1 MSQVAIPARSTAGA
15 VARRAV
21 AKWIAGHPRVDDA
34 LLAVTELVNN
44 AVVHSGLAP
53 GSSLTVT
60 VEPDG
65 DALRLTV
72 AHDGIKFEAPDSP
85 RLSSEPRAS
94 RGLAIVDKIADS
106 WGVESNGGEV
116 SAWFEVRP
124 RRRDARSREGSSVM
138 GLGPQLVL
146 ETTRIGD
153 SDVIVVSGEIDL
165 ASAPRVELALEPFS
179 GQAVVLDLR
188 RVEFIDSAGLKVL
201 LSQRSRI
208 ERSGG
213 DLKLVVGHGAVG
225 RLLELTGVTEAF
237 SISDSIEV
245 ED

>member
-1 MSQVAIPARSTAGA
+1 MSRLAIPARPTAGA

-21 AKWIAGHPRVDDA
+21 TTWMAGHPRLDDA

-44 AVVHSGLAP
+44 AVIHSGVP
-53 GSSLTVT
+53 SGST
-60 VEPDG
+60 
-65 DALRLTV
+65 LTV
-72 AHDGIKFEAPDSP
+72 AVEPESDGI
-85 RLSSEPRAS
+85 RLSVAHAGVGFDPTVAQPRSTDPWVS

-106 WGVESNGGEV
+106 WGVESGDGAV
-116 SAWFEVRP
+116 AAWFEIDSN
-124 RRRDARSREGSSVM
+124 DAGGREGSSSM

-146 ETTRIGD
+146 ETTRIGEN
-153 SDVIVVSGEIDL
+153 DVIVVMGEIDL

-179 GQAVVLDLR
+179 GQPVILDLR

-201 LSQRSRI
+201 LNQRSRL
-208 ERSGG
+208 EESGG

-225 RLLELTGVTEAF
+225 RLLELTGVSEAF
-237 SISDSIEV
+237 SITDSIEV

>member
-1 MSQVAIPARSTAGA
+1 
-15 VARRAV
+15 
-21 AKWIAGHPRVDDA
+21 
-34 LLAVTELVNN
+34 
-44 AVVHSGLAP
+44 
-53 GSSLTVT
+53 
-60 VEPDG
+60 
-65 DALRLTV
+65 
-72 AHDGIKFEAPDSP
+72 
-85 RLSSEPRAS
+85 
-94 RGLAIVDKIADS
+94 
-106 WGVESNGGEV
+106 
-116 SAWFEVRP
+116 
-124 RRRDARSREGSSVM
+124 M

-153 SDVIVVSGEIDL
+153 NDVIVVTGEIDL
-165 ASAPRVELALEPFS
+165 ASAPRVELALEPFA

-208 ERSGG
+208 EQSGG

-237 SISDSIEV
+237 SITDSIEV

>member
-1 MSQVAIPARSTAGA
+1 
-15 VARRAV
+15 
-21 AKWIAGHPRVDDA
+21 
-34 LLAVTELVNN
+34 VTELVNN
-44 AVVHSGLAP
+44 AVIHSGLPP
-53 GSSLTVT
+53 GSSLTVG
-60 VEPDG
+60 VEPEG
-65 DALRLTV
+65 DALRLSV
-72 AHDGIKFEAPDSP
+72 AHDGVSFHPPTTSDPPSFEPAV
-85 RLSSEPRAS
+85 S

-106 WGVESNGGEV
+106 WGVESSGGEV
-116 SAWFEVRP
+116 SAWFEIRSNS
-124 RRRDARSREGSSVM
+124 ARGREGSSVM

-153 SDVIVVSGEIDL
+153 NDVIVVSGEIDL

-179 GQAVVLDLR
+179 GQPVVLDLR

-208 ERSGG
+208 EESGG

-225 RLLELTGVTEAF
+225 RLLELTGVSEAF
-237 SISDSIEV
+237 SITDAIEV

>member
-1 MSQVAIPARSTAGA
+1 

-21 AKWIAGHPRVDDA
+21 ATWISGHPRLDDA

-44 AVVHSGLAP
+44 AVIHSGLPA
-53 GSSLTVT
+53 GSSLTVR

-65 DALRLTV
+65 DALRLIV
-72 AHDGIKFEAPDSP
+72 AHDGVRFDPPPMSDP
-85 RLSSEPRAS
+85 SSFVPGVS

-106 WGVESNGGEV
+106 WGVESSGGAV
-116 SAWFEVRP
+116 SAWFEIRSKS
-124 RRRDARSREGSSVM
+124 ARGREGSSVM

-153 SDVIVVSGEIDL
+153 NDVIVVSGEIDL
-165 ASAPRVELALEPFS
+165 ASAPRVELALEPYS
-179 GQAVVLDLR
+179 GQPVVLDLR

-208 ERSGG
+208 EESGG
-213 DLKLVVGHGAVG
+213 DLRLVVGHGAVG
-225 RLLELTGVTEAF
+225 RLLELTGVSEAF
-237 SISDSIEV
+237 SITDAIEV

>member
-1 MSQVAIPARSTAGA
+1 MSQLAIPARPTAGA

-21 AKWIAGHPRVDDA
+21 ATWIAGHERLDDA

-44 AVVHSGLAP
+44 AVIHSGLPA
-53 GSSLTVT
+53 GSSLTIG
-60 VEPDG
+60 VEPEG

-72 AHDGIKFEAPDSP
+72 AHDGVKFDPPPPSTP
-85 RLSSEPRAS
+85 TSFEPEVS

-106 WGVESNGGEV
+106 WGVESSGGAV
-116 SAWFEVRP
+116 SAWFEIRSKS
-124 RRRDARSREGSSVM
+124 ARGREGSSVM

-153 SDVIVVSGEIDL
+153 NDVIVVSGEIDL
-165 ASAPRVELALEPFS
+165 ASAPRVELALEPYS
-179 GQAVVLDLR
+179 GQPVVLDLR

-208 ERSGG
+208 EESGG

-225 RLLELTGVTEAF
+225 RLLELTGVSEAF
-237 SISDSIEV
+237 SITDAIEV

>member
-1 MSQVAIPARSTAGA
+1 MAQLAITARANAGA

-21 AKWIAGHPRVDDA
+21 ATWIAGHPRLDDA

-44 AVVHSGLAP
+44 AVIHSGLP
-53 GSSLTVT
+53 SGSSLTVG

-72 AHDGIKFEAPDSP
+72 AHDGVRFDPPETPTMGP
-85 RLSSEPRAS
+85 EPEAS

-106 WGVESNGGEV
+106 WGVESSRGAV
-116 SAWFEVRP
+116 SAWFEIRSNSY
-124 RRRDARSREGSSVM
+124 ARGREGSSVM

-153 SDVIVVSGEIDL
+153 QDVVVVTGEIDL

-179 GQAVVLDLR
+179 GQPVVLDLR

-201 LSQRSRI
+201 LSQRSRLA
-208 ERSGG
+208 ESGG
-213 DLKLVVGHGAVG
+213 DLQLVVGHGAVG
-225 RLLELTGVTEAF
+225 RLLELTGVSEAF
-237 SISDSIEV
+237 SITESIEV

>member
-1 MSQVAIPARSTAGA
+1 MSQVAIPARPTAGA
-15 VARRAV
+15 LARRAV
-21 AKWIAGHPRVDDA
+21 AKWIAGHPRLDDA

-44 AVVHSGLAP
+44 AVIHSDLP
-53 GSSLTVT
+53 TGSSLTVA
-60 VEPDG
+60 VVPDG
-65 DALRLTV
+65 DAVRLTV
-72 AHDGIKFEAPDSP
+72 AHDGVSFEPPNSYRP
-85 RLSSEPRAS
+85 STKPGAS

-106 WGVESNGGEV
+106 WGVESTGGEV

-124 RRRDARSREGSSVM
+124 QHDDARREGSSVM

-165 ASAPRVELALEPFS
+165 ASAPRVELALQPFS

-208 ERSGG
+208 EQSGG

-237 SISDSIEV
+237 SITDSIEV